1 MSRLSEEEARIDGY
15 IRGYIDALFH
25 AMFFA
30 KEQLLDE
37 DLKRV
42 ISSSIPGK
50 LNGKDRRM
58 EFAAYLRTR
67 IDTWRNEDDPTHREF
82 AQRLLRAFGDEFADY
97 VPPGS

>member
-1 MSRLSEEEARIDGY
+1 MSRHSEEEARVDGY

-30 KEQLLDE
+30 NDKLFDE

-42 ISSSIPGK
+42 IVSSIPGK

-58 EFAAYLRTR
+58 EFVALLRTR
-67 IDTWRNEDDPTHREF
+67 IEDWRNGDDAEHRVF
-82 AQRLLRAFGDEFADY
+82 AQRLLRAFGGQF
-97 VPPGS
+97 